1 VMVGGVCIG
10 TEKLKIGEL
19 AEKTSITKRT
29 IDYYTNIGLLEAERS
44 ASNYR
49 YYSPAMIER
58 LHYIEQ
64 RKQEGLS
71 LIDIQHEL
79 NITPFE
85 EIDVQLLR
93 IKMQDLEHDVTFLLE
108 QMNKQDYKDIEKIKK
123 NVSPESIALMQSLLL
138 LIHN

>member
-1 VMVGGVCIG
+1 M
-10 TEKLKIGEL
+10 GEF
-19 AEKTSITKRT
+19 AEKTGITKRT

-64 RKQEGLS
+64 RKQQGLS
-71 LIDIQHEL
+71 LIEIQHEL
-79 NITPFE
+79 NITPHE
-85 EIDVQLLR
+85 EIDVQMLR
-93 IKMQDLEHDVTFLLE
+93 VKMQDLEQDVATLLE
-108 QMNKQDYKDIEKIKK
+108 QINKQDNKDIEKIKK

>member
-1 VMVGGVCIG
+1 M
-10 TEKLKIGEL
+10 GEL
-19 AEKTSITKRT
+19 AEKTGITKRT

-49 YYSPAMIER
+49 YYAPAMIER
-58 LHYIEQ
+58 LQYIEQ
-64 RKQEGLS
+64 RKQQGLS

-79 NITPFE
+79 NIAPHE
-85 EIDVQLLR
+85 EIDVQMLR
-93 IKMQDLEHDVTFLLE
+93 VKMQDLEQDVTSLLE
-108 QMNKQDYKDIEKIKK
+108 QINKQDNKNIEKIKK